1 MEEIKSVRSDVEQN
15 RWWYF
20 EVNGYRSNV
29 AAERY
34 LVKNGDRVRWL
45 YLATPKRSSTR
56 PSQAAEVADSQL
68 LKSGIPTA
76 VCRLAERDR

>member
-1 MEEIKSVRSDVEQN
+1 VEEIAGVRSDAAKN

-34 LVKNGDRVRWL
+34 LIKSGDKIKWL
-45 YLATPKRSSTR
+45 YLEASKRSSTKT
-56 PSQAAEVADSQL
+56 PSRVAKAPMATGASCEL
-68 LKSGIPTA
+68 PK
-76 VCRLAERDR
+76 EDRR

>member
-1 MEEIKSVRSDVEQN
+1 MEEIGGVRSDPVQN

-34 LVKNGDRVRWL
+34 LVRRGDRVRWL
-45 YLATPKRSSTR
+45 YLAPLESSAK
-56 PSQAAEVADSQL
+56 PSPSAKENAAL
-68 LKSGIPTA
+68 
-76 VCRLAERDR
+76 

>member
-1 MEEIKSVRSDVEQN
+1 VEAIQGVRSDAEQN

-34 LVKNGDRVRWL
+34 LVRHRDRVRWT
-45 YLATPKRSSTR
+45 YVAAAPKPASTN
-56 PSQAAEVADSQL
+56 PSQAAKGCAIET
-68 LKSGIPTA
+68 SG
-76 VCRLAERDR
+76 R

>member
-1 MEEIKSVRSDVEQN
+1 MEAIQGVRSDTGQN

-34 LVKNGDRVRWL
+34 LVRQGDRVRWM
-45 YLATPKRSSTR
+45 YVATPKRASAK
-56 PSQAAEVADSQL
+56 PSQVAKGCAIEAPGQ
-68 LKSGIPTA
+68 
-76 VCRLAERDR
+76 

>member
-1 MEEIKSVRSDVEQN
+1 MEEIGGVISDPVKD

-34 LVKNGDRVRWL
+34 LVKSGDRIKWL
-45 YLATPKRSSTR
+45 YLSSPKTFTK
-56 PSQAAEVADSQL
+56 PLPAAKGEPDV
-68 LKSGIPTA
+68 
-76 VCRLAERDR
+76 

>member
-1 MEEIKSVRSDVEQN
+1 MEAIQGVRSDAEQN

-34 LVKNGDRVRWL
+34 LVKHGDRVRWT
-45 YLATPKRSSTR
+45 YLTPPKRSPSAN
-56 PSQAAEVADSQL
+56 PSQAAKGCAIET
-68 LKSGIPTA
+68 SG
-76 VCRLAERDR
+76 R

>member
-1 MEEIKSVRSDVEQN
+1 MEEIKGVRSDPERN

-34 LVKNGDRVRWL
+34 LIKSGDKIKWL
-45 YLATPKRSSTR
+45 YLSTPKRSSTKA
-56 PSQAAEVADSQL
+56 SQAV
-68 LKSGIPTA
+68 
-76 VCRLAERDR
+76 RDKGGT

>member
-1 MEEIKSVRSDVEQN
+1 VRSDPAKN

-34 LVKNGDRVRWL
+34 MVKSGDRVRWL
-45 YLATPKRSSTR
+45 YLAMPDSSAK
-56 PSQAAEVADSQL
+56 PSPSAKDNAAL
-68 LKSGIPTA
+68 
-76 VCRLAERDR
+76 